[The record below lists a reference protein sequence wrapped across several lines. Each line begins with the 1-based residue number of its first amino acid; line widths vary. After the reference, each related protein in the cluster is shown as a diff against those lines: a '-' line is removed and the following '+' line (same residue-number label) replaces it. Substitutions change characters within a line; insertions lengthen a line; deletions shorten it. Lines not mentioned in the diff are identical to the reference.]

1 MRLFELAGRDPDLL
15 FSPYCWRT
23 RFALAHK
30 GLAAETV
37 PWRFTEKQR
46 LAFAG
51 ASRVPVLEDGVRTV
65 HDSWHIALYLDA
77 AYPDR
82 PPLFPGGAHAH
93 ARFIRAWAD
102 GVLNAGLGRLI
113 VADIPALLD
122 EPDHGYFVE
131 SREQR
136 FGMKLA
142 EFCAGRETGVAAF
155 RATLAPLRT
164 VLQEAPWF
172 GGDAPDY
179 ADYIL
184 AGSFMWARAVSRFA
198 VLADDDP
205 VAAWFGRVLD
215 LFDGMGRKAKTV

>member
-1 MRLFELAGRDPDLL
+1 MRLYELAGRDPELL

-30 GLAAETV
+30 GLSAETA
-37 PWRFTEKQR
+37 PWRFTEKDR
-46 LAFAG
+46 IAFAG
-51 ASRVPVLEDGVRTV
+51 ASKVPVLEDGERTV
-65 HDSWHIALYLDA
+65 HDSWTIALYLDET
-77 AYPDR
+77 YPDR
-82 PPLFPGGAHAH
+82 PALFPAGAHAH

-102 GVLNAGLGRLI
+102 SALATGLARLI

-122 EPDHGYFVE
+122 DPDHGYFVE

-142 EFCAGRETGVAAF
+142 EVCAGRETDVAAF
-155 RATLAPLRT
+155 RATLGPLRT
-164 VLQEAPWF
+164 VLKEAPWF
-172 GGDAPDY
+172 GGNEPDY

>member
-1 MRLFELAGRDPDLL
+1 
-15 FSPYCWRT
+15 
-23 RFALAHK
+23 
-30 GLAAETV
+30 
-37 PWRFTEKQR
+37 
-46 LAFAG
+46 
-51 ASRVPVLEDGVRTV
+51 
-65 HDSWHIALYLDA
+65 LDE

-82 PPLFPGGAHAH
+82 PPLFPGGGHAH

-113 VADIPALLD
+113 VADIPAL
-122 EPDHGYFVE
+122 
-131 SREQR
+131 
-136 FGMKLA
+136 
-142 EFCAGRETGVAAF
+142 
-155 RATLAPLRT
+155 
-164 VLQEAPWF
+164 LQEAPWF

-215 LFDGMGRKAKTV
+215 LFDGMGRKAKTA